1 MPSLRPGPVIGLIV
15 QFALLVV
22 LASTTGLGSAGWLAG
37 IGYAAGLCLLVN
49 RAMDTARRG
58 GFGPADRV
66 TLTRALLIGCVTAL
80 VVDSFRHDVA
90 VPVLVG
96 VTVVA
101 LALDAVD
108 GRVARRTGTDTA
120 FGARFDMEADAFLIL
135 VLSVYAA
142 PRFGL
147 WVLAIGLMRYGYVA
161 ATWVLPWLQGRLFPR
176 YWRKVVAA
184 IQGIVLCAA
193 AADLLPRPL
202 ILATLVGALALLTES
217 FGRDVVFL
225 WRNRATPAVPALV
238 TAPAVDG
245 RPVGGQNERVRA

>member
-22 LASTTGLGSAGWLAG
+22 LASTTGLGSVGWLAG
-37 IGYAAGLCLLVN
+37 IGYGIALCLLVD
-49 RAMDTARRG
+49 RALRTARRN

-66 TLTRALLIGCVTAL
+66 TLSRALLVGCVTAL
-80 VVDSFRHDVA
+80 VVDSFAREIA

-101 LALDAVD
+101 LVLDAVD
-108 GRVARRTGTDTA
+108 GRVARGTGTDSA
-120 FGARFDMEADAFLIL
+120 FGARFDMEVDAFLIL

-147 WVLAIGLMRYGYVA
+147 WVLAIGAMRYVYVV
-161 ATWVLPWLQGRLFPR
+161 ATWVLPWLNGRLFPR

-184 IQGIVLCAA
+184 VQGIVLCAA
-193 AADLLPRPL
+193 SADLLPRS
-202 ILATLVGALALLTES
+202 LVVIALGAALALLTES
-217 FGRDVVFL
+217 FGRDVVYLF
-225 WRNRATPAVPALV
+225 RHRATTRAL
-238 TAPAVDG
+238 APVAAAPEAGG
-245 RPVGGQNERVRA
+245 RVGDQSERVRA